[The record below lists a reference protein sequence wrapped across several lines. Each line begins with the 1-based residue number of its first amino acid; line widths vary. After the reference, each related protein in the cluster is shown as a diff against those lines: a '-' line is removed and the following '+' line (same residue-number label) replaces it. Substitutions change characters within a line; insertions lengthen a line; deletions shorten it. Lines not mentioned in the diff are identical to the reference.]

1 MLDDRLRA
9 ADARDR
15 HGDGGGQA
23 ERIRRVKSKSG
34 LRRCFDRSKPFSPRR
49 NTRGMTP
56 HETLCRFVLSR
67 ANNDSSPLEAST
79 LSAHAVIDRSGA
91 ANVIALLR
99 VRMGFPTESFV
110 LAAQPLLDDFAQFV
124 QLRPASGCS
133 CYGCPGG
140 QLQRGLVAA
149 LRALDRRR
157 GQILPRNAPPEVL
170 GALVHRW
177 TYAVF
182 AAALLRDI
190 DAESP
195 GAALEIFERSVLPH
209 VREWLAEAPALMAEL
224 QAVLS
229 GHADASSAIA
239 ELAGYAATDAC
250 AEVASTEPRVT
261 MQSTASPE
269 ESSGPIQRLR
279 SASDE
284 REFLECSEGSE
295 PEFLDGVNAAGNDGA
310 RRFLRWV
317 RQAIADGLLSVN
329 VRGALVHGV
338 EDGLLLASPAIF
350 RTFVRCHGGGDRDRG
365 DSVKRLQRDVLRAG
379 WHLRGAGG
387 VNLHGY
393 AWKEGSDSRAR
404 IHGIVIV
411 APQRFFDPVPE
422 INPALERIRASASEA
437 V

>member
-1 MLDDRLRA
+1 MRGTVTAMWVGRPNRSGASRA
-9 ADARDR
+9 NRVFVDASIEANRPR
-15 HGDGGGQA
+15 
-23 ERIRRVKSKSG
+23 
-34 LRRCFDRSKPFSPRR
+34 PRR

-56 HETLCRFVLSR
+56 HETLCRFVWSR
-67 ANNDSSPLEAST
+67 AKGASSPLEAST

-91 ANVIALLR
+91 SNVIALLR

-110 LAAQPLLDDFAQFV
+110 LAAQPLLADFAQFV

-133 CYGCPGG
+133 GYDCPGG
-140 QLQRGLVAA
+140 QLHRGLVAA

-157 GQILPRNAPPEVL
+157 GQILPRNAHPEVL

-195 GAALEIFERSVLPH
+195 GAALEIFGRSVLPH

-261 MQSTASPE
+261 TQSTVSHN
-269 ESSGPIQRLR
+269 ESSGSVQRLG
-279 SASDE
+279 SASGQGGFSE
-284 REFLECSEGSE
+284 RNDVGQL
-295 PEFLDGVNAAGNDGA
+295 EFLDRVDAAGNDGA
-310 RRFLRWV
+310 HRFLQWV
-317 RQAIADGLLSVN
+317 RQAISEGVLPVN
-329 VRGALVHGV
+329 VRDALVHGV
-338 EDGLLLASPAIF
+338 EDGLLLASPGIF
-350 RTFVRCHGGGDRDRG
+350 RAFVRCHGGGDRERG
-365 DSVKRLQRDVLRAG
+365 DPVKRLQRDVLRAG

-387 VNLHGY
+387 VNLHAY

-422 INPALERIRASASEA
+422 INPALERSRVSASER

>member
-1 MLDDRLRA
+1 
-9 ADARDR
+9 
-15 HGDGGGQA
+15 
-23 ERIRRVKSKSG
+23 
-34 LRRCFDRSKPFSPRR
+34 
-49 NTRGMTP
+49 MTP
-56 HETLCRFVLSR
+56 NETLCRFVLSR
-67 ANNDSSPLEAST
+67 VNDESSPLEAST

-99 VRMGFPTESFV
+99 VRMGFPMESFV

-133 CYGCPGG
+133 GYDCPGG

-195 GAALEIFERSVLPH
+195 GAALEIFERSVLPR

-239 ELAGYAATDAC
+239 ELAGYAATGAC
-250 AEVASTEPRVT
+250 AEDRREVF
-261 MQSTASPE
+261 
-269 ESSGPIQRLR
+269 
-279 SASDE
+279 E
-284 REFLECSEGSE
+284 RSEGSE
-295 PEFLDGVNAAGNDGA
+295 PEFLDGVDAAGNDGA

-317 RQAIADGLLSVN
+317 RQAISDGLLSVN
-329 VRGALVHGV
+329 LRDALVHGV
-338 EDGLLLASPAIF
+338 EDGLLLASPGIF
-350 RTFVRCHGGGDRDRG
+350 RTFVRCHGGGDHERG
-365 DSVKRLQRDVLRAG
+365 DPVKRLQRDVLRAG

-411 APQRFFDPVPE
+411 APQRFLDSVPE
-422 INPALERIRASASEA
+422 INSALARIPASASEA

>member
-1 MLDDRLRA
+1 
-9 ADARDR
+9 
-15 HGDGGGQA
+15 
-23 ERIRRVKSKSG
+23 
-34 LRRCFDRSKPFSPRR
+34 
-49 NTRGMTP
+49 MTP
-56 HETLCRFVLSR
+56 NETLSRLVFSR
-67 ANNDSSPLEAST
+67 ANDESSPLEAST

-110 LAAQPLLDDFAQFV
+110 LAAQPLLADFAQFV
-124 QLRPASGCS
+124 QLRSVSGCS
-133 CYGCPGG
+133 RYDCPGG
-140 QLQRGLVAA
+140 QLHRGLVAA

-190 DAESP
+190 DAESR

-209 VREWLAEAPALMAEL
+209 VREWLTEAPALMAEL

-239 ELAGYAATDAC
+239 ELAGYAATGAC
-250 AEVASTEPRVT
+250 AEVASRAPEVT
-261 MQSTASPE
+261 TQSTVSPE
-269 ESSGPIQRLR
+269 ESSRPIQRLG

-284 REFLECSEGSE
+284 REFFERSEGSE
-295 PEFLDGVNAAGNDGA
+295 PEFLDGADAAGNDGA

-317 RQAIADGLLSVN
+317 RQAITDGLLSVN
-329 VRGALVHGV
+329 VRDALVHGV
-338 EDGLLLASPAIF
+338 EDGLLLASPGIF
-350 RTFVRCHGGGDRDRG
+350 RAFVRCHGGRDRERG
-365 DSVKRLQRDVLRAG
+365 DAVKRLQRDVLRAG

-422 INPALERIRASASEA
+422 INPALERIQASASEA

>member
-1 MLDDRLRA
+1 
-9 ADARDR
+9 
-15 HGDGGGQA
+15 
-23 ERIRRVKSKSG
+23 
-34 LRRCFDRSKPFSPRR
+34 
-49 NTRGMTP
+49 
-56 HETLCRFVLSR
+56 
-67 ANNDSSPLEAST
+67 
-79 LSAHAVIDRSGA
+79 VIDRSGA

>member
-1 MLDDRLRA
+1 MTLYEML
-9 ADARDR
+9 
-15 HGDGGGQA
+15 
-23 ERIRRVKSKSG
+23 
-34 LRRCFDRSKPFSPRR
+34 F
-49 NTRGMTP
+49 
-56 HETLCRFVLSR
+56 RFVLPR
-67 ANNDSSPLEAST
+67 ATGLSPAPESPT
-79 LSAHAVIDRSGA
+79 LSAQAVIDRSGA
-91 ANVIALLR
+91 ANLIRLLR
-99 VRMGFPTESFV
+99 VRMGFPAESFV
-110 LAAQPLLDDFAQFV
+110 LAVQPLLDDFAQFV
-124 QLRPASGCS
+124 QLRPVSSCS
-133 CYGCPGG
+133 CYDCPGG
-140 QLQRGLVAA
+140 QLHRGLVAA

-195 GAALEIFERSVLPH
+195 GAALEIFERSVLPR

-239 ELAGYAATDAC
+239 ERAGYAATGAC

-261 MQSTASPE
+261 TQSAASPE

-279 SASDE
+279 STSDE
-284 REFLECSEGSE
+284 REVFECSEGSE
-295 PEFLDGVNAAGNDGA
+295 PEFLDGVDAAGNDGA

-317 RQAIADGLLSVN
+317 RQAISDGLLSVN
-329 VRGALVHGV
+329 VRDALVHGV
-338 EDGLLLASPAIF
+338 EDGLLLASPGIF
-350 RTFVRCHGGGDRDRG
+350 RAFVRCHGGGDRERG
-365 DSVKRLQRDVLRAG
+365 DPVKRLQRDVLRAG

-422 INPALERIRASASEA
+422 LNPALARIPASASEA